1 MEQYN
6 NYSGFTPPP
15 SSPIPTDTGSKSGSS
30 FSWST
35 LGGNL
40 LSGGLNFFS
49 SQENRKG
56 LQAQADALKSKGY
69 SDVEVAR
76 LMLEG
81 KKLDLQTALAGGNKV
96 SSGGNTTLYI
106 ALGVGGVLVLGL
118 IIFAVTRKKAQ

>member
-15 SSPIPTDTGSKSGSS
+15 SSPMPTDTGSKSGSS

-56 LQAQADALKSKGY
+56 LQAQADALRAKGL
-69 SDVEVAR
+69 SEVEVAK
-76 LMLEG
+76 LMLEA
-81 KKLDLQTALAGGNKV
+81 KKLELEQAKLGGGAKT
-96 SSGGNTTLYI
+96 GNPALYI
-106 ALGVGGVLVLGL
+106 GLGVGAVVILGVV
-118 IIFAVTRKKAQ
+118 IFAVTRKKA

>member
-15 SSPIPTDTGSKSGSS
+15 SSPVPTDTGSKSGSS

-56 LQAQADALKSKGY
+56 LQAQADALRAKGL
-69 SDVEVAR
+69 SEVEVAK
-76 LMLEG
+76 LMLEA
-81 KKLDLQTALAGGNKV
+81 KKLELEQAKLGGGAKT
-96 SSGGNTTLYI
+96 GNSALYI
-106 ALGVGGVLVLGL
+106 GLGVGAVVILGVV
-118 IIFAVTRKKAQ
+118 IFAVTRKKA